1 MSEHDRISELYRGT
15 IWGEAEQRAAR
26 DRIDW
31 ICARARGRVLDI
43 GCSQGIAGIIM
54 ARAGLT
60 VLGVD
65 RDPAAIDF
73 ANEDLAKEPPEVQAR
88 VRFVQTEA
96 EALPDTEGFFDT
108 VVLGEILEHQTEPER
123 LLALARE
130 RLRPGGRVV
139 ITVPFGLH
147 LDPDH
152 RVTFYLSSLAERV
165 GRFFAVSEL
174 DVAHKYILCLA
185 LKGESPAAVGA
196 EVLGD
201 WLHRSENAFFAAEQV
216 YLEREKILHERIAE
230 LSRHNSERLQ
240 AIQQVQQRLA
250 AQNQALE
257 KLKNEA
263 SAEKEARRRQEAA
276 HKELLERLT
285 ETERR
290 LSQELAAH
298 HETRHNLET
307 STAALAEERRA
318 VDQQRREIESLT
330 VKLRGAL
337 TRSEEANRKLQKFS
351 SESERHK
358 MEIARLTQTL
368 SGLRGGVRYRLGDAL
383 VSCAYQPRKI
393 LSLPGSMLGLF
404 REGLARRRARR
415 HARAGLLPLEMA
427 RSAAATS
434 RSAVCAGAPE
444 VEADDFVARLRAF
457 LDRAARMDPSAPFV
471 FMFSGT
477 IHIQEKRA
485 NRPIRLTRALRDLG
499 SPVLFSY
506 FRWDPKEPV
515 PRGEDP
521 LLFQSPIDRTLQLIR
536 LVMAHDFGPRRKL
549 FVLSFPYP
557 EALRFLNEF
566 SGRGWVTYYD
576 VRDDWE
582 EFSKVGMAR
591 WYDRACERYA
601 LSNCDL
607 ASAVSE
613 PLRKKME
620 ALSGRPVRLSPNAYD
635 PAFLKSGIVG
645 EPGEKPAEIVL
656 GYFGHLTDRWFDYP
670 ALFSLSRARPDW
682 RIELIGHGLPESV
695 RLPENI
701 SYRGFLSHEEICPIA
716 RRWRCGL
723 IPFVPGKLSEAVDP
737 IKIYEYLALGLPTA
751 AVSMPQVAGY
761 PYAHL
766 ARGRED
772 LLAAVERC
780 LTEKIEGERIRAFL
794 TENTWA
800 RRAEEILDWAFS
812 AEIRPALRSLAAPP
826 GVRA

>member
-15 IWGEAEQRAAR
+15 LWGEREQKIAR
-26 DRIDW
+26 YRIDW
-31 ICARARGRVLDI
+31 ICARAGGRVLDI
-43 GCSQGIAGIIM
+43 GCSQGIACILM

-73 ANEDLAKEPPEVQAR
+73 AKGDLEKEPPEVQAR
-88 VRFVQTEA
+88 VRFLQTEA
-96 EALPDTEGFFDT
+96 EALPETEGFFDT

-123 LLALARE
+123 LLAIARE

-147 LDPDH
+147 PDPDH

-165 GRFFAVSEL
+165 NRFFAVSEL
-174 DVAHKYILCLA
+174 AVAHKYILCLA
-185 LKGESPAAVGA
+185 RKDESQATAGV
-196 EVLGD
+196 ELLDD
-201 WLHRSENAFFAAEQV
+201 WLHRSEDAFLEAERA
-216 YLEREKILHERIAE
+216 YLEREKILHEKIAE

-240 AIQQVQQRLA
+240 AVQQVQQRLA
-250 AQNQALE
+250 AQTQALE
-257 KLKNEA
+257 KQQKEA
-263 SAEKEARRRQEAA
+263 AAEKEARRRLEAA
-276 HKELLERLT
+276 HQELLERLA
-285 ETERR
+285 EAERR
-290 LSQELAAH
+290 LSREVAAH

-307 STAALAEERRA
+307 TTAALIEERRA
-318 VDQQRREIESLT
+318 AGERQREIESLGT
-330 VKLRGAL
+330 KLRGAL
-337 TRSEEANRKLQKFS
+337 ARSDSAQRKIELLQRDQEKRREEA
-351 SESERHK
+351 ERLS
-358 MEIARLTQTL
+358 RTL
-368 SGLRGGVRYRLGDAL
+368 ADLRRGVRYRLGDAL

-427 RSAAATS
+427 RAVAATS
-434 RSAVCAGAPE
+434 SPAVCAGAPE

-457 LDRAARMDPSAPFV
+457 LDRAAATDPAVPFV

-477 IHIQEKRA
+477 IFIQEKRA
-485 NRPIRLTRALRDLG
+485 NRPIRLTRALRDRG
-499 SPVLFSY
+499 APVLFSY

-515 PRGEDP
+515 PRDEDP

-536 LVMAHDFGPRRKL
+536 LVMAHDFGDRRKL

-566 SGRGWVTYYD
+566 SARGWVTYYD

-582 EFSKVGMAR
+582 EFSRVGMAR
-591 WYDRACERYA
+591 WYDRSCERYA

-613 PLRKKME
+613 PLRRKME

-645 EPGEKPAEIVL
+645 EPGEKPAEIIL

-670 ALFSLSRARPDW
+670 ALITLSRTRPDW
-682 RIELIGHGLPESV
+682 RIELIGHGLPESM

-794 TENTWA
+794 KENTWS

-826 GVRA
+826 GGRA